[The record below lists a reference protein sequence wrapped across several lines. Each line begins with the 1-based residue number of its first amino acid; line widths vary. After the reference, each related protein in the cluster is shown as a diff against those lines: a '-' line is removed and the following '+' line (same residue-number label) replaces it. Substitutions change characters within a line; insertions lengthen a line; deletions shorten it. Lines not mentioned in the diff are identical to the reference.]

1 MEQRSGELPEEA
13 WREITVAEGSQG
25 PRSYMFS
32 AQGRRERARG
42 PQLALA
48 I

>member
-32 AQGRRERARG
+32 ARRVR
-42 PQLALA
+42 Q
-48 I
+48 